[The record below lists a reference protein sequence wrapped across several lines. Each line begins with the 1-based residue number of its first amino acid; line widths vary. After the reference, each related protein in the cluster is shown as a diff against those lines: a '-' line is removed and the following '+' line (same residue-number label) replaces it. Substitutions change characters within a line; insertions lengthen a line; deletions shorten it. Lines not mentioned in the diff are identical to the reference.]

1 MALPFKKK
9 SEFFEVPVQDMVL
22 RVKGPDKLYEEA
34 RAAGMAFWEQ
44 LQSYCVR
51 HRQFNTSKSPVSVPD
66 TAPELVRRM
75 AAASAVAGVGP
86 VFTMQG
92 AVTEAVGRALSRTLP
107 EVVVSSDGHYF
118 ITTRR
123 RGRLV
128 VHPGVS
134 GGRGDIAV
142 VVKPELGP
150 HGVFTTTGSVH
161 LPARTGHGV
170 VVVATSSLLAAAAGA
185 GAMAILSRPR
195 SFAKALRYLQ
205 SLKGVHGGILVGDH
219 RIGVAGS
226 LELAA

>member
-9 SEFFEVPVQDMVL
+9 SEYFEVPVQDMVL
-22 RVKGPDKLYEEA
+22 RVKGPHKLYEEA

-51 HRQFNTSKSPVSVPD
+51 HRQFGTSKSPVSVPE

-75 AAASAVAGVGP
+75 AAASRIAGVGP
-86 VFTMQG
+86 VFTIQG

-107 EVVVSSDGHYF
+107 DVVVSSDGNYF
-118 ITTRR
+118 ITARR
-123 RGRLV
+123 RSRLV
-128 VHPGVS
+128 VHPGLD
-134 GGRGDIAV
+134 GQDDIAV

-161 LPARTGHGV
+161 LPARIDHGV
-170 VVVATSSLLAAAAGA
+170 VVVATSSPLAAAAGA

-195 SFAKALRYLQ
+195 SFARALRYLQ
-205 SLKGVHGGILVGDH
+205 GLNGVHGGILVGNH